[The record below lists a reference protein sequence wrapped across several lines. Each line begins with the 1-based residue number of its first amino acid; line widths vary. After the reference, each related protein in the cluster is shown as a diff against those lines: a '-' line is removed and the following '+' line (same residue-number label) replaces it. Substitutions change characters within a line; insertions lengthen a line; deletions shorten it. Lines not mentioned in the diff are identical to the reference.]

1 MNINVRGISS
11 LSATSPLYVID
22 GVYGDINMVD
32 PADIQSIEVLKDAS
46 AAAIYGSRAANG
58 VVLVTTKGGR
68 LETPARVTVDAYT
81 GVQMVAKY
89 IDVMDGNQLRDL
101 AKATGYSSAEG
112 LLNWNG
118 GAGTDWQKELYNSAM
133 VSKVSLNVSG
143 GNKTSTYN
151 LSGSYLNQDG
161 IVNTTGYEAWNIRAK
176 NTFSF
181 FNNHLRMGTTLMM
194 KFYKKKYEDVSYTSA
209 LTAVPMWNVY
219 GEDGTWGVAPEWTR
233 GDNPVGWTEA
243 YDYQRHGID
252 ILLNGYA
259 EVSGNYVFAQDAVK
273 QWSLEECI
281 QYAIEHNIDL
291 KQKEQEQES
300 RKVDL
305 HTSKYS
311 WLPALNGSL
320 GQSFQ
325 FGRSTS
331 KSGVIVDQNA
341 ANSTLGINLDMPLFD
356 GLKIP
361 NDIAARKLDLKAS
374 IENLNKAREDLSI
387 NIASYYL
394 QVLYNKELLKIAQ
407 LQVELDKEQVNK
419 TEAMVNAGKVPLSQL
434 YDIKAQLA
442 KDEVTLTESQNNVN
456 LALLDLAQSLEL
468 ERSDR
473 SFDIQTPVI
482 EDAVADNMSSILPP
496 ENIYDH
502 AVTFKPQIKEQQYL
516 LESQKKMLRVAQA
529 GYYPKL
535 NFGASYSN
543 GYYHS
548 TSGGEFADTRSFS
561 EQFKQNG
568 EKIVG
573 FSLSIPLFNRF
584 QVRNSVRT
592 ARINIINRELLMENT
607 KKTLY
612 KEIQQAYYNATAFQ
626 EKYTASDKS
635 VTASKEAFNYAQ
647 ERYNAGKS
655 TVFEFNEAKTKYAQ
669 SLAEQAQAK
678 YDFIFRTK
686 ILDFYNGNPI
696 RL

>member
-1 MNINVRGISS
+1 
-11 LSATSPLYVID
+11 

-68 LETPARVTVDAYT
+68 LETSARVTVDAYT

-259 EVSGNYVFAQDAVK
+259 EVDLFLKGLKYKFNVGINKYTRRNYA
-273 QWSLEECI
+273 
-281 QYAIEHNIDL
+281 
-291 KQKEQEQES
+291 
-300 RKVDL
+300 
-305 HTSKYS
+305 YS
-311 WLPALNGSL
+311 SPYYFS
-320 GQSFQ
+320 
-325 FGRSTS
+325 STS
-331 KSGVIVDQNA
+331 
-341 ANSTLGINLDMPLFD
+341 
-356 GLKIP
+356 
-361 NDIAARKLDLKAS
+361 
-374 IENLNKAREDLSI
+374 
-387 NIASYYL
+387 
-394 QVLYNKELLKIAQ
+394 
-407 LQVELDKEQVNK
+407 
-419 TEAMVNAGKVPLSQL
+419 
-434 YDIKAQLA
+434 
-442 KDEVTLTESQNNVN
+442 
-456 LALLDLAQSLEL
+456 
-468 ERSDR
+468 
-473 SFDIQTPVI
+473 
-482 EDAVADNMSSILPP
+482 
-496 ENIYDH
+496 
-502 AVTFKPQIKEQQYL
+502 
-516 LESQKKMLRVAQA
+516 QK
-529 GYYPKL
+529 
-535 NFGASYSN
+535 
-543 GYYHS
+543 
-548 TSGGEFADTRSFS
+548 
-561 EQFKQNG
+561 
-568 EKIVG
+568 
-573 FSLSIPLFNRF
+573 
-584 QVRNSVRT
+584 
-592 ARINIINRELLMENT
+592 
-607 KKTLY
+607 
-612 KEIQQAYYNATAFQ
+612 
-626 EKYTASDKS
+626 
-635 VTASKEAFNYAQ
+635 
-647 ERYNAGKS
+647 
-655 TVFEFNEAKTKYAQ
+655 NEAELSESTDW
-669 SLAEQAQAK
+669 E
-678 YDFIFRTK
+678 
-686 ILDFYNGNPI
+686 
-696 RL
+696 